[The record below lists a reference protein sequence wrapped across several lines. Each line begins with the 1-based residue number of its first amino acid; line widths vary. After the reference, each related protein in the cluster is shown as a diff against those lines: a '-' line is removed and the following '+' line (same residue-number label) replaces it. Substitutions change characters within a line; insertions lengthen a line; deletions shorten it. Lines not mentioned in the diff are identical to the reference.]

1 MTIRTLRMLLHI
13 EDTKVSNSKNNI
25 NPKLQKLAL
34 TAVLSAQAIFLSFI
48 ESLIPVSQVL
58 PPGAKIGLANIV
70 TMFAVLS
77 GGFVSALIVTLM
89 KSLFILIISGPMAFM
104 MSISGGLISLLIMI
118 LIFKLPNNPFGII
131 GISVIAAVSH
141 NFAQLAVSI
150 VITKTK
156 ALFFAYSPALLL
168 FGIIAGV
175 LTGLLLHFSLPLL
188 KKQENFF
195 GSKT

>member
-1 MTIRTLRMLLHI
+1 MKTRTLRMLLRI
-13 EDTKVSNSKNNI
+13 KGKKVSNNKNNI

-48 ESLIPVSQVL
+48 ESLIPVSQIL

-77 GGFVSALIVTLM
+77 GGFVSALIVTIM
-89 KSLFILIISGPMAFM
+89 KSLFILIISGPMAFV
-104 MSISGGLISLLIMI
+104 MSISGGLVSLLIMI

-131 GISVIAAVSH
+131 GISVIAAVAH

-150 VITKTK
+150 MITKTR
-156 ALFFAYSPALLL
+156 ALFFAYSPALLF

-175 LTGLLLHFSLPLL
+175 LTGLLLHFSMPLL
-188 KKQENFF
+188 EKQEKFF

>member
-104 MSISGGLISLLIMI
+104 MSISGGLVSLLIMI

>member
-13 EDTKVSNSKNNI
+13 EDAKVSNNKNNI

-118 LIFKLPNNPFGII
+118 LIFKLPNKPFGII

-150 VITKTK
+150 MITKTK